1 MELQAYELFVP
12 MCIDDI
18 IQNKQDN
25 KKYKIIDI
33 LHTYSAG
40 KKTIVDVQLRLL
52 NLETN
57 NEEMCTYKND
67 MWEVINE

>member
-12 MCIDDI
+12 KCIDDI
-18 IQNKQDN
+18 IKNKQDN

-33 LHTYSAG
+33 LHTYSAE

>member
-18 IQNKQDN
+18 IKNKQDN

-33 LHTYSAG
+33 LHTYSVE

-67 MWEVINE
+67 MWEVVNE